1 MYWLYIFAFTGL
13 AALLFFVLLH
23 PLLKEQERGGKKIL
37 LGLVI
42 AVPLLSLVIYQQ
54 RGAIDEVI
62 LLADMQGLAQTPEI
76 SAEDVNAG
84 MLGQLE
90 SYVERNPDDAEYWFL
105 LGEMR
110 METGNFQGALN
121 AFQQASGLR
130 SEDTSIYSRM
140 AEARF
145 FLDGYQLTQEVRNY
159 IDVVLENNPND
170 TTVMGILGISAY
182 RAQQYEAAVRFWE
195 RALQNLPPSSASAAS
210 IRASIE
216 QARIAGGLAEENNAE
231 GNTGSAA
238 AEEVSLDVLVSLG
251 EGIEFATD
259 DAVFIFARQY
269 DGSPMPIVARRLAA
283 GSLPARVTLDDSGV
297 MMQGRSL
304 ADFSQLELVA
314 RLSLAGTPT
323 PQPGDYQ
330 VVLGPVNPAEIDS
343 PITLEITDLIE

>member
-1 MYWLYIFAFTGL
+1 MYWLYMLAFTGL
-13 AALLFFVLLH
+13 TALLFFVFLY
-23 PLLKEQERGGKKIL
+23 PLFKEQESKKFL
-37 LGLVI
+37 LGLVVAI
-42 AVPLLSLVIYQQ
+42 PLFSLLIYQQ

-62 LLADMQGLAQTPEI
+62 LLADMQALAQTPDI
-76 SAEDVNAG
+76 SVEDVNTG
-84 MLGQLE
+84 ILGQLE
-90 SYVERNPDDAEYWFL
+90 SYVERNPSDAEYWFL

-110 METGNFQGALN
+110 MEAGDFQGALQ
-121 AFQQASGLR
+121 AFQEASDLR
-130 SEDTSIYSRM
+130 EEDTSLYSRM

-159 IDVVLENNPND
+159 IDVVLEDNPND

-195 RALQNLPPSSASAAS
+195 RALQNLPPSSASAES

-216 QARIAGGLAEENNAE
+216 QARIAGGLVAENNTE
-231 GNTGSAA
+231 GNNDTAGG
-238 AEEVSLDVLVSLG
+238 EEVSFDVLVSLN
-251 EGIEFATD
+251 EDIEFAAD
-259 DAVFIFARQY
+259 DSVFIFARQY

-283 GSLPARVTLDDSGV
+283 GSLPARVTMDDSSV

-314 RLSLAGTPT
+314 RISFAGTAS

-343 PITLEITDLIE
+343 PIALEITDLIE

>member
-1 MYWLYIFAFTGL
+1 MYWLYILAFTGL
-13 AALLFFVLLH
+13 SALLFFVLLY
-23 PLLKEQERGGKKIL
+23 PLYKEQERGSKKIL
-37 LGLVI
+37 LGLVV
-42 AVPLLSLVIYQQ
+42 AVPLFSLLIYQQ
-54 RGAIDEVI
+54 RGALDEVI
-62 LLADMQGLAQTPEI
+62 LVADMQALAQNPDI
-76 SAEDVNAG
+76 SAEDVNTS

-90 SYVERNPDDAEYWFL
+90 SYLERNPDDAEYWFL

-110 METGNFQGALN
+110 MDTGNFQGALD
-121 AFQQASGLR
+121 AFLEASRLR
-130 SEDTSIYSRM
+130 DEDTSIYSRM

-145 FLDGYQLTQEVRNY
+145 FLDGYMLTQEVRNY

-195 RALQNLPPSSASAAS
+195 RALQNLPPSSSSAES

-216 QARIAGGLAEENNAE
+216 QARIAGGLVAESVE
-231 GNTGSAA
+231 GNNDSVAG
-238 AEEVSLDVLVSLG
+238 EEASFDVLVSLD
-251 EGIEFATD
+251 EGIEFSPD

-269 DGSPMPIVARRLAA
+269 GGSPMPVVAQRLAA
-283 GSLPARVTLDDSGV
+283 GSLPARVTMDDSSV
-297 MMQGRSL
+297 MVQGRSL

-314 RLSLAGTPT
+314 RISFAGTAS

-343 PITLEITDLIE
+343 PIALEITDLIE